1 MKARQYILS
10 GLLLAAAALFGCQV
24 SSFGTFGSL
33 QTGEVR
39 VNINS
44 ANRTTQA
51 VLADIHHLVVG
62 VESLDGLATK
72 SILASA
78 LTNNNASASTS
89 FGSIRPCTATV
100 SVEAFSATESI
111 GLATAS
117 AVVNAMQITDV
128 NLRLILAPNYDKRG
142 NIYMGIDIQDGP
154 TVIQEPSPRP
164 TVL

>member
-10 GLLLAAAALFGCQV
+10 GLIIAAAALLGCQV
-24 SSFGTFGSL
+24 SPFGTLNSL

-39 VNINS
+39 VNING

-51 VLADIHHLVVG
+51 VLADIHHLTVG
-62 VESLDGLATK
+62 VQTIDGLATK

-78 LTNNNASASTS
+78 LTNSNASASTS
-89 FGSIRPCTATV
+89 FGSLKPCTATV
-100 SVEAFSATESI
+100 SVEAFSATGSI

-117 AVVNAMQITDV
+117 AVVAPLQITDV
-128 NLRLILAPNYDKRG
+128 NLHLTLAPNYDLRG

-154 TVIQEPSPRP
+154 TVIQEPTPRP
-164 TVL
+164 AL